1 MTELLRGLRFAR
13 ENGATAALREFH
25 GKELTT
31 TDDDRKFLR
40 QIVYTQFHPAG
51 TCRIGADENAVLDP
65 ELRVHGLTGLRVAD
79 ASVMPSAI
87 RANLNATVLAI
98 GERAAALIRGE
109 TN

>member
-1 MTELLRGLRFAR
+1 VTELLRGLRIAR
-13 ENGATAALREFH
+13 EIGATAALREFQ